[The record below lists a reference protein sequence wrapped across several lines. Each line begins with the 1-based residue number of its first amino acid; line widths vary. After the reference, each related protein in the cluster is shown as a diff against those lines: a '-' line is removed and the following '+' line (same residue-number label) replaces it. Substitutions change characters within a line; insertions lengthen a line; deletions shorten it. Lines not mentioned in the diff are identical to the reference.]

1 MMRELVTGIMPGMN
15 VATALVIIPGLFV
28 LIGYLP
34 IRNRLRS
41 WLPDQPIDSPSPPAT
56 MFLWLGTLALF
67 GAGVALAGAEHE
79 RLLAAGFIVPMAAAT
94 WAVLLVTRS
103 QPRNAFFWL
112 CVAWTLIAI
121 IAAWIYAVDPSASL
135 LTIPL
140 LAFLIMG
147 GVANFFIWQRPP
159 GGDSS
164 D

>member
-1 MMRELVTGIMPGMN
+1 MHELVTGIMPEMN

-34 IRNRLRS
+34 IRDRLRS
-41 WLPDQPIDSPSPPAT
+41 WLPDQPVVSPSPPAT

-67 GAGVALAGAEHE
+67 GAAVALAGEQQDS
-79 RLLAAGFIVPMAAAT
+79 LLAASFVVPIVAAL
-94 WAVLLVTRS
+94 WAVLLVTRN

-121 IAAWIYAVDPSASL
+121 VAAWVYAVDPAASL
-135 LTIPL
+135 LTVPL
-140 LAFLIMG
+140 LAFLIAG

-159 GGDSS
+159 TTDSS
-164 D
+164 K

>member
-1 MMRELVTGIMPGMN
+1 MRELVTGIMPEMN
-15 VATALVIIPGLFV
+15 VATALVIIPGVFV

-34 IRNRLRS
+34 IRDHLRS
-41 WLPDQPIDSPSPPAT
+41 WLPGQPIVSPSPPAT

-67 GAGVALAGAEHE
+67 GAAVALAGEQQDS
-79 RLLAAGFIVPMAAAT
+79 LLAASFVVPIAAAL

-121 IAAWIYAVDPSASL
+121 VAAWVYAVDPAAAL
-135 LTIPL
+135 LTVPL
-140 LAFLIMG
+140 LAFLVAG

-159 GGDSS
+159 TTDSS
-164 D
+164 K

>member
-1 MMRELVTGIMPGMN
+1 MN
-15 VATALVIIPGLFV
+15 VATALVIIPGLFM

-34 IRNRLRS
+34 IRTRLRS
-41 WLPDQPIDSPSPPAT
+41 WLPDQPVVSPSPPAT

-67 GAGVALAGAEHE
+67 GGGVALAGSQQDG
-79 RLLAAGFIVPMAAAT
+79 LLAASFVVPIAAT
-94 WAVLLVTRS
+94 AWAVLLVTRN

-112 CVAWTLIAI
+112 CVGWTLIAI
-121 IAAWIYAVDPSASL
+121 VAAWIYAIDPSASL

-159 GGDSS
+159 GAESS
-164 D
+164 G

>member
-1 MMRELVTGIMPGMN
+1 MRELVTGIMASMN

-34 IRNRLRS
+34 IRTRVRS
-41 WLPDQPIDSPSPPAT
+41 WLPDQPIVSPSPPAT

-67 GAGVALAGAEHE
+67 GASVALAGSDQD
-79 RLLAAGFIVPMAAAT
+79 RLLAAGFVVPIAAAT
-94 WAVLLVTRS
+94 WAVLLVTRN

-121 IAAWIYAVDPSASL
+121 VAAWVYAVDPSASL
-135 LTIPL
+135 LTAPL
-140 LAFLIMG
+140 LAFLIAG

-159 GGDSS
+159 APDSS
-164 D
+164 T

>member
-1 MMRELVTGIMPGMN
+1 MRELVTGIMPEMN

-34 IRNRLRS
+34 IRDRLRS
-41 WLPDQPIDSPSPPAT
+41 WLPDQPIVSPSPPAT

-67 GAGVALAGAEHE
+67 GAAASLAGEQQG
-79 RLLAAGFIVPMAAAT
+79 RLLAASFVVPIAAT
-94 WAVLLVTRS
+94 LWAVLMVTRN

-121 IAAWIYAVDPSASL
+121 VAAWVYAVDPAASL
-135 LTIPL
+135 LTVPL
-140 LAFLIMG
+140 LAFLIAG

-159 GGDSS
+159 AADASK
-164 D
+164 